1 MLEFSEPAAETAGF
15 ACQNIRV
22 RRLVKRLGLRE
33 VAHLTSPVS
42 FAMVA
47 DMNDTE
53 KQIAE
58 MLLKDV
64 TLVNVA
70 DRLRDYHALLEC
82 ADKRRSIESNEAF
95 YRNLTATRAQQQ
107 LGDFAPKQNPTP
119 EGPTGIAAID
129 NA

>member
-1 MLEFSEPAAETAGF
+1 
-15 ACQNIRV
+15 
-22 RRLVKRLGLRE
+22 
-33 VAHLTSPVS
+33 
-42 FAMVA
+42 MVA

-53 KQIAE
+53 KQIAD

-82 ADKRRSIESNEAF
+82 SEKRRSIETNEAF
-95 YRNLTATRAQQQ
+95 YKNLTATGAQQQ
-107 LGDFAPKQNPTP
+107 LTDLAPKLKPTP
-119 EGPTGIAAID
+119 EGTTLFIGGVEQQPVEGAVPIVLTGIDAID